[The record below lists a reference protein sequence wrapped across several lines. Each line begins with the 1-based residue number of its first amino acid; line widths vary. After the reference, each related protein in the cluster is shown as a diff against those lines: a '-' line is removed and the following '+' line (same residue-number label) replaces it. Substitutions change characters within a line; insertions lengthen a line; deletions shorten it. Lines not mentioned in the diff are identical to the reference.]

1 MKLQQL
7 LIEALGI
14 PSNLIETNRIIFGKF
29 KDTFEYHIDSR
40 GLGPKNIN
48 RVNEETFSVIG
59 YFQVADF
66 NFNKVNITVSV
77 SPSPNLERKEVETLG
92 LGFSFEG
99 VLDSTSHKRLIKPK
113 PRRTSEGWVYT
124 EIMFGIN
131 LAANEETS
139 WNDVYDHI
147 FLADEKDM
155 ITSMAHE
162 LKHAYDWYKRGDKG
176 EKIASRL
183 KYNVASMA
191 MGLPPIDEFN
201 YYIYYTADLENLVRP
216 SELAANLEYD
226 GVTKDSFLDS
236 LRQTRVYTY
245 LKEVEN
251 YSYEKLRDNIKNDPR
266 AIDAIVK
273 FLNANLNM
281 NTNNMSEDEIVDEML
296 KINYDRV
303 AELKMNE
310 FGQLLTR
317 DIDPIALMFGKAEPS
332 QAQKDAYD
340 EIKTEVEAFKNN
352 PLDFYKY
359 EVKKMKQAT
368 QKILKK
374 LAKVYAYLPD
384 TPKSPKSR
392 FGEPNK

>member
-14 PSNLIETNRIIFGKF
+14 PSNLIETNRIIFDKF
-29 KDTFEYHIDSR
+29 EEAFEYHIDSR

-48 RVNEETFSVIG
+48 SVNEKTFSVIG

-77 SPSPNLERKEVETLG
+77 SPSPNLVGRKEIETLG
-92 LGFSFEG
+92 LGFAFEG
-99 VLDSTSHKRLIKPK
+99 VLNGTHKRLVKPN
-113 PRRTSEGWVYT
+113 PRVTPDT

-131 LAANEETS
+131 LVANEEAS

-147 FLADEKDM
+147 FLDNKKDM

-183 KYNVASMA
+183 KYNVASIT
-191 MGLPPIDEFN
+191 MGLPQIDEFN

-216 SELAANLEYD
+216 SELAANLEYG
-226 GVTKDSFLDS
+226 GVTKDSFLDG
-236 LRQTRVYTY
+236 LRQTKVYKY
-245 LKEVEN
+245 LKEIEN
-251 YSYEKLRDNIKNDPR
+251 YSYEKLRDNIKIDGR
-266 AIDAIVK
+266 AIDAIVE
-273 FLNANLNM
+273 FLNANSNM
-281 NTNNMSEDEIVDEML
+281 NTNNMSKDEIVDAML

-317 DIDPIALMFGKAEPS
+317 DIDPIALILGRAEPS

-340 EIKTEVEAFKNN
+340 EVQTEVEAFKNN

-359 EVKKMKQAT
+359 EVKKMKQAA